1 MLKELKLKQE
11 LNKTEEDKANGLETS
26 SVNTSGAEAQPPA
39 DGMQAGW
46 KIKWQKIKDF
56 AIDLQT
62 VSLRDKIFFIQNL
75 KVMIKGGLSLGQA
88 LKTISQQV
96 NNSYF
101 KKILINVS
109 DKVQGGIAFSKALEA
124 YPKTFDHLFI
134 NMIRS
139 GELSGALD
147 DVLDKLYIQM
157 KRDHDLISKVK
168 GAMIYPAVVVVAM
181 FGIGA
186 AMMVF
191 VIPKLITIFDEFKA
205 DLPLPT
211 KILIALSKFIS
222 HNGLLVLIALAVFLV
237 IFIKFYRS
245 QPGRRFF
252 HKLFLKLPIVAPIVK
267 KINLA
272 RFCRTA
278 SSLLR
283 TDISIVK
290 SLEITSLVVGNYY
303 YQQALK
309 DASKKIVKGMQINKV
324 LSAYPDLFPPTVLQ
338 MIKIGEESGA
348 VDNSLEEVAQF
359 YEEDVNQ
366 VMTNL
371 PSVIEPILILILGL
385 GVGAMAVAVIMPM
398 YSLTNSI

>member
-1 MLKELKLKQE
+1 MLEETKLNYETDK
-11 LNKTEEDKANGLETS
+11 DKAEEVKQGLKKISQEEVDS
-26 SVNTSGAEAQPPA
+26 SLLEEKEGAWLK
-39 DGMQAGW
+39 GW
-46 KIKWQKIKDF
+46 EKVKEFI
-56 AIDLQT
+56 IDLQT

-88 LKTISQQV
+88 LTTVSEQV

-101 KKILINVS
+101 KKVLIEVS
-109 DKVQGGIAFSKALEA
+109 DKVQAGVSFSKALES
-124 YPKTFDHLFI
+124 YPKVFDHLFV

-139 GELSGALD
+139 GELSGSLD
-147 DVLDKLYIQM
+147 DVLDKLHMQM

-168 GAMIYPAVVVVAM
+168 GAMIYPAVVVIAM

-205 DLPLPT
+205 ELPLPT
-211 KILIALSKFIS
+211 KILIGVSRFIS
-222 HNGLLVLIALAVFLV
+222 HNGLLVLIGIAVLVVFFL
-237 IFIKFYRS
+237 KFYRS
-245 QPGRRFF
+245 KPGKKFF
-252 HKLFLKLPIVAPIVK
+252 HKLFLKLPIISGIVK

-278 SSLLR
+278 SSLLK

-303 YQQALK
+303 YQRALK
-309 DASKKIVKGMQINKV
+309 DASKKITKGMQINKV
-324 LSAYPDLFPPTVLQ
+324 LSAYPELFPATVLQ
-338 MIKIGEESGA
+338 MIKIGEESGS
-348 VDNSLEEVAQF
+348 VDSALEEVAQF

-366 VMTNL
+366 VMSNL

-398 YSLTNSI
+398 YSLTSAI